1 MDKNTYEIRF
11 CELISAS
18 QGPLCYNQDEVI
30 TMSALWNRNIS
41 IIHCFGDS
49 LTEGYGVLPGQ
60 GWVALADKELKGIS
74 LYNHGLSGSMAVDI
88 LDSLSGACGRV
99 KRGEGYFFMG
109 GTNDILFGIRLV
121 VLENMV
127 DRKLSALAGRI
138 PLTLGIPPLFTEMS
152 VETGWQ
158 EAGSFKRNR
167 RDLLEYQKFLRSRAK
182 AWDIPL
188 LDFTKAFPPEEK
200 WYVDG
205 VHPNREG
212 NERMALLAEKL
223 WGR

>member
-1 MDKNTYEIRF
+1 
-11 CELISAS
+11 
-18 QGPLCYNQDEVI
+18 
-30 TMSALWNRNIS
+30 MSALWNRNIS

-60 GWVALADKELKGIS
+60 GWVALADEELKGIS

-99 KRGEGYFFMG
+99 RRGEGYFFMG